1 MANRKVTRK
10 DNFEMVVAIV
20 EDSDVE
26 NKMELVEF
34 LKHQIE
40 LLDRKGSN
48 SKPTKTQKENKA
60 IKDKI
65 ILALK
70 DIGKAV
76 TISELNKYSGLEN
89 YSNQKLSALAN
100 QLVVEDLIAKA
111 TIKKVSYFKA
121 NEKQANGGH
130 KPPTPKGLYKQKE
143 R

>member
-1 MANRKVTRK
+1 MANKKVTRK

-20 EDSDVE
+20 EGSDVE

-65 ILALK
+65 VSALK

-76 TISELNKYSGLEN
+76 TISELNKYSGLEG

-121 NEKQANGGH
+121 NEK
-130 KPPTPKGLYKQKE
+130 
-143 R
+143 

>member
-1 MANRKVTRK
+1 MANKKVTRK

-20 EDSDVE
+20 EGSDAE

-65 ILALK
+65 VSALK

-76 TISELNKYSGLEN
+76 TISELNKYSGLEG

-121 NEKQANGGH
+121 NEK
-130 KPPTPKGLYKQKE
+130 
-143 R
+143 